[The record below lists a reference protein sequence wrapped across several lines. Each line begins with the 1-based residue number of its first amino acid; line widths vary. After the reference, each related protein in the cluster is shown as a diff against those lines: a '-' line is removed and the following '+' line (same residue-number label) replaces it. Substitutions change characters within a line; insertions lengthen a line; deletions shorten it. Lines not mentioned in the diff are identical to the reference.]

1 MVPSALGLN
10 SVYSV
15 LLSYCK
21 NNAVRECNMH
31 TSLQNCLSVRK
42 TVYYTHTKTV

>member
-42 TVYYTHTKTV
+42 TVYYIHTKTV